1 MALIRGLHSQCP
13 CPVCVVTKDGL
24 GDHRHS
30 HPLRDKDET
39 IAHYELWLEKSCAVR
54 EKILK
59 EQSLR
64 PVEVRFGWR

>member
-1 MALIRGLHSQCP
+1 MALIRGIHSQCP
-13 CPVCVVTKDGL
+13 CPVCVVTKDKL
-24 GDHRHS
+24 RDHRHS

-39 IAHYELWLEKSCAVR
+39 IARYEFWLQKSRAVG

-64 PVEVRFGWR
+64 PVEVRFSWR